1 MHCNAARTSSCNSLS
16 FVAQARNIL
25 RLAERTPDMTKLIMF
40 SINVLKGCL
49 FIFPKLDFSRA
60 DAGDF
65 PRGSDARVRKWFK
78 RKWLLPRFTST
89 GHCVLLCY
97 TYLVLHAPI
106 IVLRCHCITLYYAL
120 YCSRGGHYR
129 FHRGY

>member
-1 MHCNAARTSSCNSLS
+1 MHVARTRSCNSLS

-49 FIFPKLDFSRA
+49 FIFPKLDFSRT

-65 PRGSDARVRKWFK
+65 PRGSDARVRKWSK

-97 TYLVLHAPI
+97 LSRVTCPN
-106 IVLRCHCITLYYAL
+106 HCITLSLYYIVL
-120 YCSRGGHYR
+120 R
-129 FHRGY
+129 FVL